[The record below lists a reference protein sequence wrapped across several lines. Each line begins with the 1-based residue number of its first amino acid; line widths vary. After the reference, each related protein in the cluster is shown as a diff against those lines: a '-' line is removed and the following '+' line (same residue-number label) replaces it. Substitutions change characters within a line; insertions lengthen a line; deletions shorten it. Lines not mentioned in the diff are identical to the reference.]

1 MNRTT
6 RISLAIL
13 IATMFILLGDATD
26 NTMNTFSG
34 QLNVIS
40 WILILST
47 YSLSIGIAWDED

>member
-40 WILILST
+40 
-47 YSLSIGIAWDED
+47 